1 MLWKLTQIQ
10 HTIGLWVLSSFWLDA
25 AMQGLDYTWH
35 FAGFFICCW
44 KMANNAC
51 NNNTNLLC
59 KNYICTIEYFCKFE
73 KMLKFC
79 QIFDW
84 NTWSDFKTRIQFLF
98 LNYDFSLSKKVILRQ
113 FLLSIA
119 IFDFLSANGN
129 GCEYSFNWSIKNKQF
144 QHTTYLIHMYKFICF
159 LTDSQHWS

>member
-10 HTIGLWVLSSFWLDA
+10 HTIGLRVLSSFWLDA

-51 NNNTNLLC
+51 NNNNTNLLC

-79 QIFDW
+79 QNFDW
-84 NTWSDFKTRIQFLF
+84 NTWSDFKTRIQFVF
-98 LNYDFSLSKKVILRQ
+98 LNYDFSLSKKGDFETIFAVSCHFWFSVGKWQWVWLVSIVSTG
-113 FLLSIA
+113 LLKISN
-119 IFDFLSANGN
+119 FGM
-129 GCEYSFNWSIKNKQF
+129 
-144 QHTTYLIHMYKFICF
+144 QHT
-159 LTDSQHWS
+159 

>member
-1 MLWKLTQIQ
+1 MHRFQTLILLLWKLTQIQ
-10 HTIGLWVLSSFWLDA
+10 HTIGLRVLSSFWLDA

-79 QIFDW
+79 QNFDW

-98 LNYDFSLSKKVILRQ
+98 LNYDFSISKKMIWDNFCCLLQ
-113 FLLSIA
+113 FLIFCRQMAMGVSIVSTGLLK
-119 IFDFLSANGN
+119 ISNF
-129 GCEYSFNWSIKNKQF
+129 SI
-144 QHTTYLIHMYKFICF
+144 QHT
-159 LTDSQHWS
+159 